1 MKIRNIC
8 AFLLLLVVTSSCTVS
23 SEDVRID
30 GMGGVELVGVT
41 LSQARL
47 ILKMTVANDSRARL
61 TVRNGQ
67 LTVRDEKGE
76 IARIAMDEEVVLK
89 KKTATEIAL
98 PLTVRFTGGLGSVS
112 AIPRLSADPGNLLL
126 DGEIRVRGGSL
137 GRKLKIQNMPLDDFL
152 EMLGAAN
159 GDILNL

>member
-8 AFLLLLVVTSSCTVS
+8 AFLLLLVVTYSCTVS

-47 ILKMTVANDSRARL
+47 ILKMTVANDSRAR
-61 TVRNGQ
+61 

-137 GRKLKIQNMPLDDFL
+137 GRKLKIQNMPLSDFL